1 MSALLSCTLF
11 YQLRTAFVLQHLCFL
26 SAFLFVHKMNVER
39 TGRPSSLVQ
48 VQLDSIRQFGRIKH
62 CRPVHLGKENF
73 KTSSVLALLVSTE
86 TLMMVTHDSILPLTP
101 PPLLLASHFQGICI
115 YSYLSVNFPQPR
127 VHRKRQLPIPRWTCP
142 GCPLVAGLNYLRADT
157 FICKSEN

>member
-101 PPLLLASHFQGICI
+101 PPPHLPPRIPLPRDLHLFLLVDKFPTTPGAQKETITHPQVDLSRVSVSSWAKLLASRHL
-115 YSYLSVNFPQPR
+115 YL
-127 VHRKRQLPIPRWTCP
+127 
-142 GCPLVAGLNYLRADT
+142 
-157 FICKSEN
+157 